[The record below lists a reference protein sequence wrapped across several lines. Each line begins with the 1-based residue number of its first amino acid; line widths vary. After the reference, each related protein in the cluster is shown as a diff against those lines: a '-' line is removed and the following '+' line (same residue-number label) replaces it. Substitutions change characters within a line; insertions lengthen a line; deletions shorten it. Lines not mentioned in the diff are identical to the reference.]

1 MKNPISTEHVPFS
14 ITALASTIP
23 LFSHS
28 ASPTDLGIE
37 SNEIPD
43 NQITASSF
51 VDHKHLSSFGRLNY
65 PFKAHA
71 WCADHKDAN
80 QWLKFDLG
88 YTMLV
93 TGVVT
98 QSKGDGNAQW
108 VTTYKVGKGQPHRVL
123 TYKVGNVKSVF
134 KAHSNTDGRKFVV
147 VIFSRLKS
155 SRQMLFFK

>member
-1 MKNPISTEHVPFS
+1 MKNPISTEHVPLS

-43 NQITASSF
+43 NHITASSF
-51 VDHKHLSSFGRLNY
+51 YTANHAPYVGRLNF
-65 PFKAHA
+65 PFKGLA
-71 WCADHKDAN
+71 WCAYHKDAH

-93 TGVVT
+93 TGVIT
-98 QSKGDGNAQW
+98 QSIGLGHPNW
-108 VTTYKVGKGQPHRVL
+108 VV
-123 TYKVGNVKSVF
+123 TYKVGN
-134 KAHSNTDGRKFVV
+134 
-147 VIFSRLKS
+147 
-155 SRQMLFFK
+155 